1 MKLVESKLYGQ
12 LIVISDYLILGMLW
26 VVVSLPLITI
36 VPATVA
42 TLYVIEQWRFGT
54 TGNILKT
61 FFKGIKLRLFINV
74 ILSVLVILFFFLT
87 DSMMQNGSTLIMISG
102 FSVTLI
108 FFMFLLEWC
117 YNLIK
122 YEKVSLRKIFEN
134 ATLNV
139 ILQFIPNLLGYSLTV
154 SFVILVFLFPPFIFI
169 FSGAFWKCIHLLL
182 NWKVRNLNE

>member
-74 ILSVLVILFFFLT
+74 MLSVLVILFFFLT
-87 DSMMQNGSTLIMISG
+87 DSMMQNGSTLIMICWFFCYPYFFHVSSG
-102 FSVTLI
+102 VVL
-108 FFMFLLEWC
+108 
-117 YNLIK
+117 
-122 YEKVSLRKIFEN
+122 
-134 ATLNV
+134 
-139 ILQFIPNLLGYSLTV
+139 
-154 SFVILVFLFPPFIFI
+154 
-169 FSGAFWKCIHLLL
+169 
-182 NWKVRNLNE
+182 